1 VAAGLDL
8 RRVIT
13 VVTTMLR
20 RLISFGASLVF
31 FLSLLLFIAIDSAA
45 ISSRLAMLSSQRPG
59 LAQALRTFARD
70 TRRFL
75 AVTGIFGLLTGF
87 ADTLLLWWLGIPLPV
102 LWGLLAAVCN
112 FIPYVGF
119 VIGVI
124 PPALLA
130 LLDFGWETML
140 LVIIVYII
148 LNSLL
153 TSLIAPRYMGDAI
166 GVSTPVTV
174 ISVVFWGWV
183 LGPLGAILS
192 MPLTSLLKVL
202 LIDSD
207 PRARWA
213 AALVGSP
220 RSMGADPDARR
231 NLKQEDLRSRP
242 EIKLGGC

>member
-1 VAAGLDL
+1 
-8 RRVIT
+8 
-13 VVTTMLR
+13 
-20 RLISFGASLVF
+20 
-31 FLSLLLFIAIDSAA
+31 
-45 ISSRLAMLSSQRPG
+45 
-59 LAQALRTFARD
+59 
-70 TRRFL
+70 
-75 AVTGIFGLLTGF
+75 
-87 ADTLLLWWLGIPLPV
+87 
-102 LWGLLAAVCN
+102 
-112 FIPYVGF
+112 
-119 VIGVI
+119 
-124 PPALLA
+124 
-130 LLDFGWETML
+130 
-140 LVIIVYII
+140 
-148 LNSLL
+148 
-153 TSLIAPRYMGDAI
+153 MGDAI